1 MKKEDLNRAI
11 AELDETYLDEAA
23 EETEK
28 KPAVW
33 KRYGALA
40 AALAVVVAGTLAA
53 SHFSRNPEIGNEET
67 GENETGTVPKA
78 TGGETSEVVVFN
90 IYKDMFFYDGCYYW
104 VQSRSTEPADPNLKG
119 EYLGTVNAKENYK
132 GNESIGASLYRVKG
146 KNGTAQVYREIDGTG
161 KLFVLNSFAV
171 KGFPSDKPYTPT
183 MERYL
188 TVFGGTGA
196 ETVEKIVIVRE
207 EETIATVPAER
218 VEELLTLCKGLS
230 DDTAGYEAA
239 VRAYLADHPAPRP
252 VEQTDENGN
261 RYIPGYA
268 GATAAFEDGV
278 TVKMTLTDGTEIGLL
293 TYFPKIGYAVLANGY
308 EVQGAEIAAFIESV
322 K

>member
-1 MKKEDLNRAI
+1 MKKEDLHRAI

-23 EETEK
+23 EETAGHK
-28 KPAVW
+28 TAVW

-40 AALAVVVAGTLAA
+40 AALAVVAAGTFAVTR
-53 SHFSRNPEIGNEET
+53 FSRDPKIGNEET
-67 GENETGTVPKA
+67 GENETGIV
-78 TGGETSEVVVFN
+78 SEMTTEIISFD

-104 VQSRSTEPADPNLKG
+104 VESRSTEPADPALKG
-119 EYLGTVNAKENYK
+119 EYLGVVSAKENYK

-196 ETVEKIVIVRE
+196 ETVEKIVIVRG
-207 EETIATVPAER
+207 EETIATVSAER
-218 VEELLTLCKGLS
+218 VEELLTLCKGLP

-293 TYFPKIGYAVLANGY
+293 TYFPKLGYAVLANGY
-308 EVQGAEIAAFIESV
+308 EVQGEEIAAFLESV
-322 K
+322 Q

>member
-1 MKKEDLNRAI
+1 MKKEDLDRAI

-53 SHFSRNPEIGNEET
+53 SHFSRDPEIGNEGT
-67 GENETGTVPKA
+67 GENETGTVNKA
-78 TGGETSEVVVFN
+78 TSEVVFLN
-90 IYKDMFFYDGCYYW
+90 IYKDMFFYDGCYYLIE
-104 VQSRSTEPADPNLKG
+104 SRSTEPADPALKG
-119 EYLGTVNAKENYK
+119 EYLGVVSEEENYK

-161 KLFVLNSFAV
+161 KLFVLHSFAV
-171 KGFPSDKPYTPT
+171 KGVPSDVPYTPT

-188 TVFGGTGA
+188 AVFGAVGA
-196 ETVEKIVIVRE
+196 ENIEKIVMSQE
-207 EETIATVPAER
+207 EENIAAVPAER
-218 VEELLTLCKGLS
+218 VEELLTLCKSLS
-230 DDTAGYEAA
+230 DDTTGYEAA
-239 VRAYLADHPAPRP
+239 MQAYLADHPAPRP

-293 TYFPKIGYAVLANGY
+293 TYFPKLGYAVLANGY
-308 EVQGAEIAAFIESV
+308 EVQGEEIAAFIESV